1 MNQPECDNVSV
12 FLFFFVASCSVSCVS
27 VGEHSIVFEC
37 VCVCVCESVGVCVS
51 KHKLWAANGACS
63 CCCVSHFSFQ
73 STASYVAYGCINGL
87 KLVGNC
93 VFFPLHHAVG
103 GSSLLLCTRITL
115 SCAGICF
122 HLPVPVLQADSL
134 FASSQGIA
142 SWSVNRTKCLNNT
155 VCQKTTSSAAATAS
169 LR

>member
-1 MNQPECDNVSV
+1 M
-12 FLFFFVASCSVSCVS
+12 ASCSVSCVS

-37 VCVCVCESVGVCVS
+37 VCVYVCMSVGVCVS

-87 KLVGNC
+87 KLVGNSC
-93 VFFPLHHAVG
+93 FPIPCSRRRQRRRQLVVVV
-103 GSSLLLCTRITL
+103 TL
-115 SCAGICF
+115 SCAGIWF
-122 HLPVPVLQADSL
+122 LLLVPVLQAACLS
-134 FASSQGIA
+134 ASSPGTA
-142 SWSVNRTKCLNNT
+142 SWCANRTKCLNNT
-155 VCQKTTSSAAATAS
+155 VCQKTTSSAAAIAS